1 MKFSATRISSLIGR
15 PLLAIAMV
23 ATTIGFASAGERPYM
38 TASDAYRKGMA
49 ALASNDTRK
58 ALNALEFAARGGVLM
73 AKLELARMFAKGEGV
88 QQSHAQAFYYYE
100 SIADEFADLD
110 PRRRIALRV
119 AKSFVALG
127 RYYREGIDEIYLAP
141 NPEKA
146 ARLFQHTA
154 SYFGNAEAQYQ
165 LATMYLAGEGVTKN
179 VRLAANWLTSAAKKH
194 FAPAQA
200 VLGDLLWRGDE
211 TLGHQPAKGLALLA
225 LARFNARKNEADKA
239 WIEKL
244 YARAHKEAK
253 PGQRKTAIDTAAR
266 WGGKTLSVSPA
277 VVSGKPSDAKLAPTA
292 TLSTDGKPKAMN
304 TSKDQSE
311 PAKP

>member
-1 MKFSATRISSLIGR
+1 M
-15 PLLAIAMV
+15 LAIAMV
-23 ATTIGFASAGERPYM
+23 ATTVGFASAGERPFM

-49 ALASNDTRK
+49 ALASNDSRG
-58 ALNALEFAARGGVLM
+58 ALTALEYAARGGVLM

-88 QQSHAQAFYYYE
+88 QPSHAQAFYYYE

-146 ARLFQHTA
+146 ARLFQHAA
-154 SYFGNAEAQYQ
+154 SYFGNPEAQYQ

-179 VRLAANWLTSAAKKH
+179 GRLAANWLTSAAKKH

-211 TLGHQPAKGLALLA
+211 TLGRQPAKGLALLA
-225 LARFNARKNEADKA
+225 LARFNARKNEIDKA

-277 VVSGKPSDAKLAPTA
+277 VVSGNPTDAKLAPAA
-292 TLSTDGKPKAMN
+292 TLSRNGKLKAMN
-304 TSKDQSE
+304 KPKVQSE